1 MWSRCLWWWQP
12 RWQPQVHG
20 AAAPVHG
27 VEAQRS
33 MHASGAPTCPRCTM
47 PTVPPQASTSYRRVC
62 LSTTAPCA
70 SSCDAAAVEK
80 RALAPASRAPQPL
93 GAAAQASAGAAAAP
107 RVDSR
112 ARVRPGFA
120 RRPPGLAH
128 GLRAIPYRLPSPR
141 LVWRLTAPPPRRL
154 RAASSSASVRLGR
167 LSPQVGHCGTG
178 ALPIAHPEL
187 HTRLAGEG

>member
-93 GAAAQASAGAAAAP
+93 GAAARASAGAAPAL

-112 ARVRPGFA
+112 PRQARLRAQASGPGPWA
-120 RRPPGLAH
+120 RSDALPAAEPAPGLAPH
-128 GLRAIPYRLPSPR
+128 CPAS
-141 LVWRLTAPPPRRL
+141 TPPPRSLQQRIGSTWVVEPTGGTP
-154 RAASSSASVRLGR
+154 RDRSASDRSSR
-167 LSPQVGHCGTG
+167 ATY
-178 ALPIAHPEL
+178 A
-187 HTRLAGEG
+187 TRR